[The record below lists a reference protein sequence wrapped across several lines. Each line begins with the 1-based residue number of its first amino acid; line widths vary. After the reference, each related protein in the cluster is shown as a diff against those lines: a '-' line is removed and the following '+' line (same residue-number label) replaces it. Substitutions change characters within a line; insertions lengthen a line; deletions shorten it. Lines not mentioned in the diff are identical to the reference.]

1 MKSRD
6 LEEFCRRWLSAW
18 TGNRPEE
25 LLQFY
30 SADAY
35 YRDPARPDGLRGEK
49 VLFEY
54 FTKLLKKNPDWVW
67 TAKEVIPTAK
77 GFVLKWIA
85 TIPVQSCSAT
95 IEGLDILELREDK
108 IVRNE
113 VYFDRSALLPKSLP
127 PESGASLSTG
137 EKEAF

>member
-18 TGNRPEE
+18 TGNQPEE

-35 YRDPARPDGLRGEK
+35 YRDPARPDGSRGEK
-49 VLFEY
+49 ALCEY

-67 TAKEVIPTAK
+67 TAREVIPTAK

-95 IEGLDILELREDK
+95 IEGLDILELSEDK
-108 IVRNE
+108 ITRNE
-113 VYFDRSALLPKSLP
+113 VYFDRSALLKL
-127 PESGASLSTG
+127 
-137 EKEAF
+137 